1 MSATLTLTSAS
12 SDLVGYLG
20 DWIYGD
26 PVTGHGSFYPAASP
40 YDQWA
45 GGNTSASVILDGD
58 FTYVQGNLQGT
69 VDTLDFG
76 TGLSGSSSTGFSLG
90 TTELSIDLDS
100 AGPIASFDSAIYG
113 LMAGSLTN
121 LYAYFAEVGTTQ
133 IGTSGDDVL
142 YSFAGDDTLTGGG
155 DSDTFNFNL
164 DVNGAATVGDD
175 VITDFAVTDELI
187 VFGLDSS
194 YDSYAE
200 IIAATTD
207 TGAGALIDLGAY
219 GSITLAGVQV
229 ADLTTDNFAFV

>member
-1 MSATLTLTSAS
+1 MSATINLTSAS
-12 SDLVGYLG
+12 SDLVGYLEN
-20 DWIYGD
+20 WIYGD
-26 PVTGHGSFYPAASP
+26 PVTGHGSFYPATSP

-45 GGNTSASVILDGD
+45 GGNTSAGVILDGD
-58 FTYVQGNLQGT
+58 FIYVQGNLQGT
-69 VDTLDFG
+69 VDTLAFG

-133 IGTSGDDVL
+133 IGTSGDDTL
-142 YSFAGDDTLTGGG
+142 SGFAG
-155 DSDTFNFNL
+155 SDAFNFNL
-164 DVNGAATVGDD
+164 DVIGAATVGDD
-175 VITDFAVTDELI
+175 VITDFAVADDYIE
-187 VFGLDSS
+187 FGLDSS